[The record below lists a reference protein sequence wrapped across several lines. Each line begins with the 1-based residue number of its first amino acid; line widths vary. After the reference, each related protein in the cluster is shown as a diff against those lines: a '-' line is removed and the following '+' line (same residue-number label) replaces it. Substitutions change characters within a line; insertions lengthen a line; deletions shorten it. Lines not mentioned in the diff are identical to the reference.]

1 MSMWWDLKN
10 TLSYNA
16 LFNFVVGSRGCGKTY
31 GFKKW
36 AAEDFIK
43 NGNQFIYIRR
53 YKTEMNKKAKENF
66 WAAVAHEF
74 PDHELKGTPKVLII

>member
-53 YKTEMNKKAKENF
+53 YKTEMNKKA
-66 WAAVAHEF
+66 
-74 PDHELKGTPKVLII
+74 TMS

>member
-43 NGNQFIYIRR
+43 TGINLFI
-53 YKTEMNKKAKENF
+53 F
-66 WAAVAHEF
+66 AVI
-74 PDHELKGTPKVLII
+74 KPK

>member
-43 NGNQFIYIRR
+43 NGYLYHCLVSRR
-53 YKTEMNKKAKENF
+53 
-66 WAAVAHEF
+66 AV
-74 PDHELKGTPKVLII
+74 I